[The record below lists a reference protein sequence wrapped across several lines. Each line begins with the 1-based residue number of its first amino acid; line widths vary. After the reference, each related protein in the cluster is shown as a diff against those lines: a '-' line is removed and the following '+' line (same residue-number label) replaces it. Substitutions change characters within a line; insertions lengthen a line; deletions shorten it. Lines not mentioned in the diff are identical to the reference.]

1 MLWVLGHN
9 KASANED
16 DLGAAQDF
24 SLSALPGPESV
35 PHGWARARVDR
46 AEERAE
52 LMALV
57 AGALGRGAP
66 MTASGHLPT
75 IAPRRL
81 ALETFTSRKDRQIFS
96 GVTGKPIALEATVA
110 APARARAS
118 LTAFSTAG
126 MDPVTPHSPDPLTP
140 IGFFVEAVG

>member
-46 AEERAE
+46 AIRQPRRH
-52 LMALV
+52 L
-57 AGALGRGAP
+57 AGG
-66 MTASGHLPT
+66 
-75 IAPRRL
+75 PRRL
-81 ALETFTSRKDRQIFS
+81 ALETFTSRKDRQILS

-126 MDPVTPHSPDPLTP
+126 MDPVTPTSPDPFTP